1 MYMKDIVI
9 GAGPSGIMAAIALS
23 EIGDEV
29 MILESNEKIC
39 KKLFI
44 TGKGRCN
51 VTNNTDR
58 DGIIKNIVS
67 NPKFLYSA
75 ISYFSPQDTMTLL
88 ESEGVKLKTER
99 GNRVFPVSDKSSD
112 IIKALDKSL
121 KKYNVKVLLN
131 SKVTY
136 VKKLEDEAFEVG
148 TNENKYVCD
157 KLIIATGGKS
167 YPGTGSTGDG
177 YKFASMLGHNI
188 VAPRPALVPI
198 KLKQYGGELSGL
210 SLKNVTCKVYV
221 NGKTIEDFG
230 ELLFTHSGLSGPIVL
245 SLSSKINT
253 FDIKDCRIAIDLKPA
268 LTTEQLENRL
278 LRDFDNYKNKD
289 LKNYLPELMPRSLVD
304 VFIKQLP
311 FDNKKVNEI
320 TKENRQEIIAKLKSL
335 EFVIDRLEDIAVGIV
350 TAGGVDVNQI
360 NSKNMES
367 KLIKNLYF
375 VGEVLDVDALTGGFN
390 IQIAMSTGYSVGKI

>member
-335 EFVIDRLEDIAVGIV
+335 EFIVDRLEDITVGIV

>member
-1 MYMKDIVI
+1 MKDIVI

-188 VAPRPALVPI
+188 VTPRPALVPI

>member
-188 VAPRPALVPI
+188 VTPRPALVPI

>member
-1 MYMKDIVI
+1 M
-9 GAGPSGIMAAIALS
+9 
-23 EIGDEV
+23 
-29 MILESNEKIC
+29 C
-39 KKLFI
+39 K
-44 TGKGRCN
+44 
-51 VTNNTDR
+51 
-58 DGIIKNIVS
+58 
-67 NPKFLYSA
+67 
-75 ISYFSPQDTMTLL
+75 
-88 ESEGVKLKTER
+88 R
-99 GNRVFPVSDKSSD
+99 G
-112 IIKALDKSL
+112 
-121 KKYNVKVLLN
+121 
-131 SKVTY
+131 
-136 VKKLEDEAFEVG
+136 
-148 TNENKYVCD
+148 D

-335 EFVIDRLEDIAVGIV
+335 EFIVDRLEDITVGIV